1 MNHLFR
7 FEGRLWVSLAPA
19 DEARAALAAQRAWDA
34 AAGRAQ
40 RWWVAIVIGAMLG
53 VSAVL
58 GLGVLTGLPPF
69 VYLILLP
76 VGFAAGAVV
85 GAMVNKRFNP
95 AASRA
100 PSTPR
105 PIVPELH
112 RVPASALRRLP
123 ADASAADIIALV
135 RR

>member
-1 MNHLFR
+1 MDHLFR

-19 DEARAALAAQRAWDA
+19 DEARQALAAQRAWDA
-34 AAGRAQ
+34 QTARAQ
-40 RWWVAIVIGAMLG
+40 RWWVAIVLGAVVG
-53 VSAVL
+53 TAAVL
-58 GLGVLTGLPPF
+58 VLGTATGLPGF

-76 VGFAAGAVV
+76 VGFGAGAVL
-85 GAMVNKRFNP
+85 GAVANKRFNP
-95 AASRA
+95 GALEA

-105 PIVPELH
+105 PVVPELF

-123 ADASAADIIALV
+123 GDATAADVIAAV